1 MNVNLKMIILMKKEY
16 ITKLMV
22 KYDDEDE
29 DKDIIGENNVQ
40 RDSG

>member
-1 MNVNLKMIILMKKEY
+1 MKKEY